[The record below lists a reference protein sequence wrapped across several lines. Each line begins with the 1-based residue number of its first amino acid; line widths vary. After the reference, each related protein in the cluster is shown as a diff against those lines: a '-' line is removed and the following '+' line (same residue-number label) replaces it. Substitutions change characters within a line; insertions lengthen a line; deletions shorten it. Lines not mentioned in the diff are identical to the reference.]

1 MKQQIKKLYKPN
13 TDTFLLIDSIRNYF
27 GNSALEIG
35 TGSGFVS
42 NFLSRNFKKVIAT
55 DIDFQSLI
63 YCKKNINPKI
73 NLICCDTTTAINI
86 KFDLI
91 VSNPPY
97 LPNDSFHDVAIHGG
111 KTGIEKTIHF
121 LESVIPKLKRN
132 GYIVFIVSSLADISK
147 LDNLLYERKIQKKI
161 INQKKLFFEMLY
173 VYELSII

>member
-1 MKQQIKKLYKPN
+1 MYKPSI
-13 TDTFLLIDSIRNYF
+13 DTFLLIDSIRNYF

-55 DIDFQSLI
+55 DIDFNSLI
-63 YCKKNINPKI
+63 YCKKKVNPKI
-73 NLICCDTTTAINI
+73 NLICCDTTSSINI

-97 LPNDSFHDVAIHGG
+97 LPNDSFHDITIHGG

-121 LESVIPKLKRN
+121 LESGLSKLERN
-132 GYIVFIVSSLADISK
+132 GYIIFIVSSLSDISK
-147 LDNLLYERKIQKKI
+147 LDNFIHEKKIQKKI
-161 INQKKLFFEMLY
+161 IEKKKLFFEMLY
-173 VYELSII
+173 VYEFSFK